1 MTKTGVTPLERVPS
15 GLPGLDV
22 ILQGGFLK
30 GGLYIIQG
38 PPGTGKTT
46 FGNQIC
52 FNHVAGAGRAVYL
65 TLLAE
70 YHARMMQH
78 LGVMEFFDASKIP
91 DHLTYINGLA
101 SLHELGLKGLVS
113 LLRKEVTSRL
123 ASVLVIDGIVSA
135 RRAAPDEQA
144 FNEFIHEL
152 QAVAIATEC
161 TVFILTSAQT
171 NIIEPE
177 HTMVDGIIELADQL
191 TGWDLRQLPPGG
203 EVSRK
208 QLPEGTSCL

>member
-1 MTKTGVTPLERVPS
+1 MSELGFAPLERVPS
-15 GLPGLDV
+15 GIPGLDI

-52 FNHVAGAGRAVYL
+52 FNHVVGAGRAVYV

-70 YHARMMQH
+70 YHARMIQH
-78 LGVMEFFDASKIP
+78 LGAMTFFDVTKIP
-91 DHLTYINGLA
+91 DQLTYFNGLGT
-101 SLHELGLKGLVS
+101 LHDAGLKGLVS
-113 LLRKEVTSRL
+113 LLRKEVASRH

-135 RRAAPDEQA
+135 RRAAKDEQA

-152 QAVAIATEC
+152 QAVAIATAC
-161 TVFILTSAQT
+161 TVFMPLRR
-171 NIIEPE
+171 
-177 HTMVDGIIELADQL
+177 
-191 TGWDLRQLPPGG
+191 WLRQRPRLWQ
-203 EVSRK
+203 SRRRHSLK
-208 QLPEGTSCL
+208 RWLRPHP